1 MVLGLAL
8 CGTFAY
14 AQTCDFNKAVG
25 KAKLQPA
32 TNPNIVERPVDY
44 KASIFTKDTVLA
56 SHTFSTADWAT
67 ITSGVVTATD
77 MIDGAAATPHGQTAD
92 AQKWMRAADS
102 ADLCDPNNSIWGTTY
117 ASYDGWFRTAGAYM
131 GIVGGI
137 EDQDG
142 FAFMWMNRENG
153 TGVHNAYMA
162 FPSVQRPADVAM
174 IDVKLWQVYRKY
186 YDQCYID
193 YKINGQWN
201 SRAINVDGVDCG
213 INDWVIGN
221 YTYTMPPALAQQNN
235 IEVRVRYFSDGT
247 SGAIYGYMWA
257 VDFLRIVGG
266 GADRWFANNQ
276 HFLDGFYGTMPQNME
291 IPITWYG
298 DLFNNGANPRTNV
311 NLSLQ
316 HIDANLIGTPIA
328 NYEIG
333 TVPANPTE
341 AKYVFADERGFLAG
355 EHANRPASGVFTPN
369 DYSSESFSGCW
380 WFGPNYASTNITGQG
395 LQGLPV
401 SELGQQFF
409 AAVATS
415 DGADDIAWDTI
426 AYNVVDSTGGD
437 ANLAIAGYRWG
448 HDNGIIPSG
457 SRYDFGFNQEGTFVG
472 EDCPRWSSRGYAVLL
487 RYTTGN
493 TIPENWVFRG
503 MELVPQTVEGV
514 GEIEGSQILPLMWEA
529 ADTALHLPLMDV
541 ETGFSTVEPYVVQIS
556 DLNDLSTG
564 RIAPGETYKA
574 VNLQFFN
581 QPELKPN
588 TSYYLG
594 YELVADGKFGVA
606 REQKSYVAEDGEN
619 TVSYRNDN
627 NPIVANG
634 YNQFTTSPY
643 DVYMYDPGAGGY
655 IATWNTDYA
664 PMIRPI
670 VGPRM
675 SLPEF
680 HINATCGDGL
690 TIVAEDRETEIC
702 GEYAVAF
709 QGSTPSVF
717 IYPEGNFSPEYWA
730 STDTVTGAYKIN
742 TITVDG
748 QVVDID
754 AEYDDFSIAEGTERV
769 YNADSSSVL
778 MTRSYYA
785 VTFYNINQNHNV
797 AATANFHR
805 FAGIDVAAANVCLG
819 LQPNPATSS
828 VKLNVTGVNGKV
840 NCSIIDMSGR
850 VIYNADINAEQ
861 QHVIDL
867 SNVAAGAYFV
877 RVTNDNFSKVEKLI
891 VR

>member
-14 AQTCDFNKAVG
+14 AQTCDFNKTVG
-25 KAKLQPA
+25 KAKLQAP
-32 TNPNIVERPVDY
+32 TTPNIIERPVDY

-56 SHTFSTADWAT
+56 SHTFSATDWAA
-67 ITSGVVTATD
+67 ITNGVIVANET
-77 MIDGAAATPHGQTAD
+77 IDGAAATPHGQTGD
-92 AQKWMRAADS
+92 AQKWGRATDS
-102 ADLCDPNNSIWGTTY
+102 LDLCTNSVWSNY
-117 ASYDGWFRTAGAYM
+117 AQQYPGWFRTVGHYM
-131 GIVGGI
+131 GPNYV
-137 EDQDG
+137 ETQDG
-142 FAFMWMNRENG
+142 FAFMILSNEQAS
-153 TGVHNAYMA
+153 GVHNAYLQ
-162 FPSVQRPADVAM
+162 FPAVARPADVAM
-174 IDVKLWQVYRKY
+174 VDVRIWQIYIKY

-201 SRAINVDGVDCG
+201 SRAINVDGVDAD
-213 INDWVIGN
+213 INEWSVGGYN
-221 YTYTMPPALAQQNN
+221 YTMPPALAQQSN
-235 IEVRVRYFSDGT
+235 IEMRVRYFSDGT
-247 SGAIYGYMWA
+247 SGSAYGYFWA
-257 VDFLRIVGG
+257 IDNVRIVGVSS
-266 GADRWFANNQ
+266 ADRWYANKQN
-276 HFLDGFYGTMPQNME
+276 FLDGFYGTMPQNME

-298 DLFNNGANPRTNV
+298 DIYNNGANPRTNV

-316 HIDANLIGTPIA
+316 HVDANLIGTPIA

-341 AKYVFADERGFLAG
+341 PKYVFADERGFLAG

-369 DYSSESFSGCW
+369 DYSNASHSGCW

-401 SELGQQFF
+401 SELGMQYF

-448 HDNGIIPSG
+448 HDNGIIPSD
-457 SRYDFGFNQEGTFVG
+457 SRYQFGFEQGGNFVT
-472 EDCPRWSSRGYAVLL
+472 DNCPRWSNRGYAVLL

-503 MELVPQTVEGV
+503 MELVPQTVDGV

-556 DLNDLSTG
+556 NLNDLSTG
-564 RIAPGETYKA
+564 RIAPDETYKA

-606 REQKSYVAEDGEN
+606 REQNYYLAEDGES
-619 TVSYRNDN
+619 TVRYYNDAD
-627 NPIVANG
+627 PLVANG
-634 YNQFTTSPY
+634 YNQFTLGAY
-643 DVYMYDPGAGGY
+643 DVYSFDPGAGGY
-655 IATWNTDYA
+655 IATWNTNYA

-717 IYPEGNFSPEYWA
+717 IYADGNFSPEYWA

-754 AEYDDFSIAEGTERV
+754 AEYNDFSIAEGTERI

-828 VKLNVTGVNGKV
+828 VKLNITGVNGKV